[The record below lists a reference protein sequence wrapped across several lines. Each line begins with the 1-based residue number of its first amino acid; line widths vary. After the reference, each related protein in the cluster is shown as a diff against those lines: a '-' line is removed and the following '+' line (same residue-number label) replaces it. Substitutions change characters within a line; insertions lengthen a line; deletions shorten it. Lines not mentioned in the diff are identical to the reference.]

1 MANVQRKN
9 SDENSNTGSSTSESD
24 ERNVANEKQLLPAK
38 RNGDL
43 QRGILQGIGLHLN
56 ALAAL
61 KEYKGIQIEKLS
73 SGRQLSLPSSTS
85 LQISSSQEHQ
95 HLSLVPV
102 SSKKEFDPS
111 NNGVQPVEDCS

>member
-1 MANVQRKN
+1 
-9 SDENSNTGSSTSESD
+9 
-24 ERNVANEKQLLPAK
+24 
-38 RNGDL
+38 
-43 QRGILQGIGLHLN
+43 LQGIGLHLN

-61 KEYKGIQIEKLS
+61 KEYKGIQIEKLYF
-73 SGRQLSLPSSTS
+73 GRQLSLPSSTS